1 LVDTPLE
8 QVADQS
14 GDPRLGA
21 GTYFCAIG
29 WLQQFTA
36 PSPPLVT
43 MNSDP
48 HFSQK

>member
-1 LVDTPLE
+1 DL
-8 QVADQS
+8 S
-14 GDPRLGA
+14 GDPQLGD
-21 GTYFCAIG
+21 GCYFWAIG
-29 WLQQFTA
+29 WLQQLTA